1 MGAQP
6 GALPALHGGA
16 DVNVTVLALAVG
28 LITLALTHGAAWLA
42 GRNSLDGQRLDD
54 ALAYAEALV
63 EQQDKADVFAA
74 ALERER
80 AGRAAQNK
88 TITREVVRYV
98 EIPSDRRCTLDG
110 AWRLLHDAAAT
121 GALANT
127 ADVAADRA
135 DPVTDAAALEAVAS
149 NYEQCR
155 EYIAQ
160 LDGWQRWWA
169 EVKP

>member
-1 MGAQP
+1 M
-6 GALPALHGGA
+6 
-16 DVNVTVLALAVG
+16 NVTVLALAVS
-28 LITLALTHGAAWLA
+28 LITLALTHGAAWFA
-42 GRNSLDGQRLDD
+42 GRGSLDNKRLSD
-54 ALAYAEALV
+54 ALAYAEVLV

-88 TITREVVRYV
+88 TITREVIRYV
-98 EIPSDRRCTLDG
+98 ELPPERRCDLDG

-121 GALANT
+121 GTPAET
-127 ADVAADRA
+127 ADVAAGQA
-135 DPVTDAAALEAVAS
+135 EPVTDAAALDTVAN

-160 LDGWQRWWA
+160 IEGWQRWY
-169 EVKP
+169 ETVK

>member
-1 MGAQP
+1 MKAVAVVVLCLVMSGSHIAAYFMGRSSV
-6 GALPALHGGA
+6 
-16 DVNVTVLALAVG
+16 DE
-28 LITLALTHGAAWLA
+28 
-42 GRNSLDGQRLDD
+42 QRLAD
-54 ALAYAEALV
+54 ALAYAEVLV
-63 EQQDKADVFAA
+63 EQQARADVLAA

-80 AGRAAQNK
+80 TGRAAQNK

>member
-6 GALPALHGGA
+6 GPLPALPGGA

-88 TITREVVRYV
+88 TITREVIRYV
-98 EIPSDRRCTLDG
+98 ELPPERRCDLDG

-121 GALANT
+121 GTPAET
-127 ADVAADRA
+127 AEVAAGQA
-135 DPVTDAAALEAVAS
+135 DPVTDASALDTVAG

-155 EYIAQ
+155 EYITQ
-160 LDGWQRWWA
+160 LEGWQHWYEA
-169 EVKP
+169 VK